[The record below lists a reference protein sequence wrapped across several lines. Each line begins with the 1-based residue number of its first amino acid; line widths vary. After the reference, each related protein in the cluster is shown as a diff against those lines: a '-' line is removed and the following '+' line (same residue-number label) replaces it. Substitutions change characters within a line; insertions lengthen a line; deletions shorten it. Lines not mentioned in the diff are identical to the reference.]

1 MATEMAALG
10 CSWMETPTLPTDSGR
25 TDRRRTR
32 RHHTLKGASI
42 VFRNGYCSLSCQI
55 LDTSETGALLRVA
68 DFMTCPNNFV
78 LKPRFDPHHD
88 CEVVWRK
95 GEVLGVRYL

>member
-1 MATEMAALG
+1 
-10 CSWMETPTLPTDSGR
+10 METLTLPTDLGR

-32 RHHTLKGASI
+32 RRLTLKRASI

-78 LKPRFDPHHD
+78 LKPTFDPPHD

-95 GEVLGVRYL
+95 GEVLGIRYL